1 MPYSDVFT
9 NDMAKA
15 HVVYYGEN
23 SAEIQALIREA
34 VESVM
39 LAGVSP
45 EDALKTLKRKVQEV
59 LEEG

>member
-1 MPYSDVFT
+1 
-9 NDMAKA
+9 MAKG
-15 HVVYYGEN
+15 HIVYYGEN
-23 SAEIQALIREA
+23 SAKIQSHIREA

-59 LEEG
+59 LDEG